1 MYDDEVVALW
11 NDGAAASW
19 TGSGEAASGVGLALG
34 VEVLLLLEPGFAAV
48 EADEALADVS
58 FGLLSEG
65 SELELLFVVTTGDFE
80 DLEELK

>member
-1 MYDDEVVALW
+1 V
-11 NDGAAASW
+11 AASW
-19 TGSGEAASGVGLALG
+19 TGSGDAASGVALALG
-34 VEVLLLLEPGFAAV
+34 VAVEEVLLLEPGFAAA

-65 SELELLFVVTTGDFE
+65 SELELLFAVTTGDFE